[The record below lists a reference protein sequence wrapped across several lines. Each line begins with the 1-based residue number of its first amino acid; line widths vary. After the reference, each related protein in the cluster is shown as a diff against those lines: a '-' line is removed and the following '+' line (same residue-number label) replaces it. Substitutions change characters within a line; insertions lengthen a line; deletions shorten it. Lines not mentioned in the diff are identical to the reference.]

1 VKFNPFDRAYL
12 QDPYPTYARLRDEAP
27 VTRVRIPP
35 VEALRMV
42 RRVAKMRRELGHPG
56 LVRTAWQTWRA
67 RDGDAASARPGWQR
81 GRPRL
86 FAVARHADV
95 NHVLRSPEIF
105 SSNPMGGGEHGAS
118 EEQLTPT
125 EGSLIGLD
133 PPEHG
138 AHRAIVNRGFTP
150 RRIAA
155 LEPRIRKIAEELVG
169 EFEGRGSCDLV
180 AEFANPLPVAVIA
193 ELLGLEPERRA
204 DFKRWS
210 TALII
215 GTTQIGTPPDIQ
227 LLREFR
233 EYMSGVVE
241 LRRREPGDDLISL
254 LVHAEEEGGILENS
268 QVIGFASLLLAAG
281 SETTTNAVGN
291 ALLALQAH
299 PDQDA
304 LLRDDPV
311 GRIPRLVEETLRYDP
326 PIQLV
331 MRATTRATELCG
343 VEIPKHALVL
353 PLLGAANRDPAV
365 FAEPDRFDITRDNQA
380 HLGFGFGNH
389 FCLGASLA
397 RLEAAIALETIFERL
412 PDWRIDAERTP
423 RHGSWLVRGPTAL
436 PLRF

>member
-1 VKFNPFDRAYL
+1 VKFNPFDPAFL
-12 QDPYPTYARLRDEAP
+12 QDPYPTYARLREQSP
-27 VTRVRIPP
+27 VSRVRVAPL
-35 VEALRMV
+35 EAVRMLR
-42 RRVAKMRRELGHPG
+42 RFSRMRRELGQPG
-56 LVRTAWQTWRA
+56 LLRTAWQAWRA
-67 RDGDAASARPGWQR
+67 RDGETAKARPGWQR

-95 NHVLRSPEIF
+95 SQVLRSPEVF
-105 SSNPMGGGEHGAS
+105 SSGPMGGGQTGAR

-138 AHRAIVNRGFTP
+138 SHRAIVNRGFTP

-155 LEPRIRKIAEELVG
+155 LEPRIRKIAEELVAA
-169 EFEGRGSCDLV
+169 FEARGCCDLV
-180 AEFANPLPVAVIA
+180 SEFANPLPVAVIA
-193 ELLGLEPERRA
+193 ELLGLEPGRRD

-210 TALII
+210 SALII
-215 GTTQIGTPPDIQ
+215 GTTQIGAPPDVR
-227 LLREFR
+227 LLLEFR
-233 EYMSGVVE
+233 EYMEGVV
-241 LRRREPGDDLISL
+241 LQRRREPGDDLVSL
-254 LVHAEEEGGILENS
+254 LVHAEEESGVLDTG
-268 QVIGFASLLLAAG
+268 QVVGFASLLLAAG

-299 PDQDA
+299 PDQAA
-304 LLRDDPV
+304 LVREDPV
-311 GRIPRLVEETLRYDP
+311 GCIPKLVEETLRYDSP
-326 PIQLV
+326 VQLL

-343 VEIPKHALVL
+343 VALPEHALVL
-353 PLLGAANRDPAV
+353 PLLGAANRDPAA
-365 FAEPDRFDITRDNQA
+365 FPDPDRFDITRDNQA

-397 RLEAAIALETIFERL
+397 RLEARVALETIFERL
-412 PDWRIDAERTP
+412 PGWRIDADETP